1 MPPLEA
7 PPVTGLIPSA
17 LLTGAGA
24 TRREVVLPYRP
35 WPVQAVFHKLMET
48 CSVRLY
54 GGAMGGGKTMAIC
67 GEGIS
72 LLNRFPGNRI
82 AYVRKTRT
90 ALKRTTL
97 ATFDRLLPRELVAIR
112 DGQDLTRR
120 LTNGSEALFLG
131 VDVAKDPLL
140 EDLKSLEVSII
151 YLEEAS
157 QLAEDVFPT
166 AIQRKDR
173 WTLPDGRVPPG
184 GLALT
189 TNPEI
194 GWVKTTFYDPWA
206 RGELPAGMSFTPA
219 LPTDNP
225 RLTKQYL
232 RDMRAFLPPSQI
244 ARYLEGKWEAPDD
257 PMALIS
263 YAWVRAGMDAD
274 PLEAHEVSQS
284 WLAVDVAYEGD
295 DSSQIV
301 RVRHAKDGRWDVEA
315 VLGLQ
320 KQDEVAVAE
329 AVERAWLTGG
339 TRDRVIVDANGIGSG
354 VATFLSRRGL
364 KVVRFKDGAS
374 QLRDRDG
381 LSFRNLGDQAM
392 WEVRVGLASGK
403 GALPE
408 DAQLAEE
415 LSMRRY
421 RVDPGQKKVEVERK
435 ADFKRRLGR
444 SPDKADAVKMG
455 VIAPRMA
462 DAGMVRA
469 TVIR

>member
-1 MPPLEA
+1 VA
-7 PPVTGLIPSA
+7 GLIPSH

-24 TRREVVLPYRP
+24 TRRAVRLPYAP
-35 WPVQAVFHKLMET
+35 NPTQGSFHALLT
-48 CSVRLY
+48 VNSIRLY
-54 GGAMGGGKTMAIC
+54 GGAMGGGKTYAVC

-72 LLNRFPGNRI
+72 LMCRFPGTRI
-82 AYVRKTRT
+82 AYIRKTRT
-90 ALKRTTL
+90 AIKRTTWR
-97 ATFDRLLPRELVAIR
+97 TFLRLLPRELIR
-112 DGQDLTRR
+112 SINAQELTVT
-120 LTNGSEALFLG
+120 LHNGSEAIFLG
-131 VDVAKDPLL
+131 ADISKDPLL
-140 EDLKSLEVSII
+140 EDLKSFEAAMI

-157 QLAEDVFPT
+157 QLAEEVFFT

-173 WTLPDGRVPPG
+173 WVLPNGTRPPG

-194 GWVKTTFYDPWA
+194 GWVKSTFYDRWVA
-206 RGELPAGMSFTPA
+206 GTLPAGMSFTPA
-219 LPTDNP
+219 LPSDNP
-225 RLTKQYL
+225 ELSEQYL

-257 PMALIS
+257 PQALIS

-320 KQDEVAVAE
+320 KQDEVVVAE

-364 KVVRFKDGAS
+364 KVVRFKDGAG
-374 QLRDRDG
+374 QVRDRDG
-381 LSFRNLGDQAM
+381 LSFRNLGDQSM
-392 WEVRVGLASGK
+392 WEVRVGLAAGK

-435 ADFKRRLGR
+435 VDFKRRLGR

-455 VIAPRMA
+455 VIAPRLA